1 MNNIKMIALDLDGT
15 LMGHGYTISKANIDA
30 IQNCL
35 NQGVHV
41 YLVTGRP
48 YSFTKMIANKIDSRV
63 EIIAANGGYYE
74 INGKCTEFP
83 ISNKAIN
90 QIVDYAHS
98 DHIQL
103 FMKGKHDYFCNVP
116 YDKRFLYDH
125 MNEQFPNSAKVRT
138 FTNLSDEE
146 MKNLT
151 HDILKV
157 LVFHEDVDVMNRYRH
172 KLQEL
177 NMITIT
183 DYRPISFDITAKG
196 IDKGTT
202 LNQIL
207 KEKNLNSEQL
217 MACGDSNNDLAM
229 FKAAGLKIAMS
240 NASDEIKSLCDD
252 VLDNSENE
260 GVSKSIYKYVLRK

>member
-1 MNNIKMIALDLDGT
+1 
-15 LMGHGYTISKANIDA
+15 
-30 IQNCL
+30 
-35 NQGVHV
+35 
-41 YLVTGRP
+41 
-48 YSFTKMIANKIDSRV
+48 
-63 EIIAANGGYYE
+63 
-74 INGKCTEFP
+74 
-83 ISNKAIN
+83 
-90 QIVDYAHS
+90 
-98 DHIQL
+98 
-103 FMKGKHDYFCNVP
+103 MKD
-116 YDKRFLYDH
+116 
-125 MNEQFPNSAKVRT
+125 
-138 FTNLSDEE
+138 
-146 MKNLT
+146 LT

-157 LVFHEDVDVMNRYRH
+157 LVFQEDVDVMNRYRH

-260 GVSKSIYKYVLRK
+260 GVSKAIYKYVLRK